1 MLSLLVFSCSLI
13 YPWFSFLPL
22 SSSPLSHSE
31 IRNRTQNVGWQKHGA
46 LFFFSIGTAPLWR
59 TNYPTKCFFF
69 FKTKIVVLQQH
80 LLPSR
85 RDGCFCCREAA
96 IFLFLTISKLLQ
108 TREVSPVQ
116 FLSLPPPPHIHI
128 HIHIDSNFFFAT
140 VSSQQKLYV
149 FDFRWLYQT
158 LLSAFFKKL
167 IFICPLFQ
175 LIVISKFI
183 AILLVK
189 SV

>member
-1 MLSLLVFSCSLI
+1 MLNNSRQSLGSKMLSLLVFSCSLI

-46 LFFFSIGTAPLWR
+46 LFFFQLGQHRYDARITQQ
-59 TNYPTKCFFF
+59 NVFFF

-149 FDFRWLYQT
+149 FDFRWLYPNSPFC
-158 LLSAFFKKL
+158 LL
-167 IFICPLFQ
+167 
-175 LIVISKFI
+175 
-183 AILLVK
+183 
-189 SV
+189 

>member
-116 FLSLPPPPHIHI
+116 FLSLPPPPT
-128 HIHIDSNFFFAT
+128 ST
-140 VSSQQKLYV
+140 STS
-149 FDFRWLYQT
+149 T
-158 LLSAFFKKL
+158 STL
-167 IFICPLFQ
+167 IFSSPPFPHNKNYMCLTFVGYTKLSFLPSLKNSS
-175 LIVISKFI
+175 L
-183 AILLVK
+183 
-189 SV
+189 SVPFSN

>member
-1 MLSLLVFSCSLI
+1 MLGG
-13 YPWFSFLPL
+13 
-22 SSSPLSHSE
+22 
-31 IRNRTQNVGWQKHGA
+31 RNTGHCFFFQLGQHRYDARITQQNV
-46 LFFFSIGTAPLWR
+46 
-59 TNYPTKCFFF
+59 FFF

-116 FLSLPPPPHIHI
+116 FLSLPPPPTSTSTSTSTSTLI
-128 HIHIDSNFFFAT
+128 F
-140 VSSQQKLYV
+140 SSPPFPHNKNYMCLTFVGYT
-149 FDFRWLYQT
+149 QT

-167 IFICPLFQ
+167 IFICPLFE

>member
-1 MLSLLVFSCSLI
+1 MLGG
-13 YPWFSFLPL
+13 
-22 SSSPLSHSE
+22 
-31 IRNRTQNVGWQKHGA
+31 RNTGHCFFFQLGQHRYDARITQQNV
-46 LFFFSIGTAPLWR
+46 
-59 TNYPTKCFFF
+59 FFF

-116 FLSLPPPPHIHI
+116 FLSLPPPPTSTPTSTSTSTLI
-128 HIHIDSNFFFAT
+128 F
-140 VSSQQKLYV
+140 SSPPFPHNKNYV
-149 FDFRWLYQT
+149 CLTFVGYTQT

>member
-1 MLSLLVFSCSLI
+1 MLGG
-13 YPWFSFLPL
+13 
-22 SSSPLSHSE
+22 
-31 IRNRTQNVGWQKHGA
+31 RNTG
-46 LFFFSIGTAPLWR
+46 LFFFFNWDSTVMTHELP
-59 TNYPTKCFFF
+59 NKMFFF
-69 FKTKIVVLQQH
+69 SFKTKIVVLKQH
-80 LLPSR
+80 LQPSR

-116 FLSLPPPPHIHI
+116 FLSLPPPPTSTPTSTSTSTLI
-128 HIHIDSNFFFAT
+128 F
-140 VSSQQKLYV
+140 SSPPFPHNKNYV
-149 FDFRWLYQT
+149 CLTFVGYTQT